1 MLGAEPVA
9 QNRLLPQTLTFGG
22 RASNLHTQVR
32 SGVCQQTLH
41 REPFAS
47 ILPLSVARH
56 HVSRGRMRVL
66 PLAPLEP
73 LGEVVLV
80 WRADTSAP
88 AADLFSECLR
98 ESS

>member
-1 MLGAEPVA
+1 
-9 QNRLLPQTLTFGG
+9 
-22 RASNLHTQVR
+22 
-32 SGVCQQTLH
+32 
-41 REPFAS
+41 
-47 ILPLSVARH
+47 
-56 HVSRGRMRVL
+56 MRVL

-98 ESS
+98 ESSSELLDGEAE

>member
-1 MLGAEPVA
+1 PNGSSGAVESSSLPL
-9 QNRLLPQTLTFGG
+9 NLSLLIRGEF
-22 RASNLHTQVR
+22 V
-32 SGVCQQTLH
+32 
-41 REPFAS
+41 S
-47 ILPLSVARH
+47 ILPLSIARH

-88 AADLFSECLR
+88 VADLFSECLR
-98 ESS
+98 ESSSELLDGEAE